1 MSKHELETIEFSIE
15 PYSPNYTAYFGITE
29 INGKKYCNKCSIN
42 GKIIAS
48 DGIYFEI
55 FADMLNRPGDYY
67 PFCCS
72 YCGESG
78 CASIFVPVR
87 CFHKADEIILVIR
100 EPLQEHCLFC
110 EKESDCKF
118 GGDEFMCDMA
128 HPVYRAHRFSKNQ
141 MRQALECRYNIK

>member
-15 PYSPNYTAYFGITE
+15 PYSPNDTAYFGITE

-55 FADMLNRPGDYY
+55 FADMLNRPGDYF

-72 YCGESG
+72 YCGDSG
-78 CASIFVPVR
+78 CANIFVPVR

-100 EPLQEHCLFC
+100 EPLQEECIFC
-110 EKESDCKF
+110 EKYEKCQSSV
-118 GGDEFMCDMA
+118 FMCGEA
-128 HPVYRAHRFSKNQ
+128 HPIYRAHRFSKKQ
-141 MRQALECRYNIK
+141 MRQALENCYTIRQ